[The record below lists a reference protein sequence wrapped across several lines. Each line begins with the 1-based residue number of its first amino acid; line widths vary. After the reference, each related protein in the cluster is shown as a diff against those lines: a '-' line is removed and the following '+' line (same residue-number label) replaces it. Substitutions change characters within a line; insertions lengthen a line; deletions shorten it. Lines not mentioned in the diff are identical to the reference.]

1 MRYLKSIMLAFAVCL
16 TALSAKAQLDY
27 DTIDYPTSSGVD
39 YVYTYN
45 GLVVQ
50 NYDNASV
57 YQFIWAT
64 NGYFTAAINVMTYD
78 STTLNYYNYVVYINA
93 YVDTTQYVDLQSLF
107 WDNGFS
113 NDVYFWGSDMVFPNP
128 SPYSWNLADTAMDN
142 LEYQLNHYFG
152 HI

>member
-1 MRYLKSIMLAFAVCL
+1 MKYLKSIMLAFAVL
-16 TALSAKAQLDY
+16 ATALSVQAQLEY
-27 DTIDYPTSSGVD
+27 DTITYPTESGVD
-39 YVYTYN
+39 HVYTYN

-57 YQFIWAT
+57 YQYIWAT

-78 STTLNYYNYVVYINA
+78 GSTMNYYNYVVYINA
-93 YVDTTQYVDLQSLF
+93 YVDTTQYVDVQSLF
-107 WDNGFS
+107 WDQGFGP
-113 NDVYFWGSDMVFPNP
+113 DVYMWSSDFVFPTP